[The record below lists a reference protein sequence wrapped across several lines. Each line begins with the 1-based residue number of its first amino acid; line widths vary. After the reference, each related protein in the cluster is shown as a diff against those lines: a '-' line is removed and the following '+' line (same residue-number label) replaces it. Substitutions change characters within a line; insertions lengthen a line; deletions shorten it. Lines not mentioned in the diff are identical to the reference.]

1 MQFSMQSWTAKFVF
15 ARSTAR
21 LTVAGLALAG
31 LAAVSPARAAEPIGT
46 WLVEGGYAHIKMD
59 ICGDKLWGIV
69 AWEKKA
75 NVDRNNPDASK
86 RSRPTLGIPILMGLT
101 QSKPGK
107 WEGEIYNSEDGRTY
121 GAYVSM
127 ASEDVLTLEGCVLGF
142 LCQSQSW
149 TRVAET
155 PAAAPASPRA
165 AAPRPASPAAQA
177 PAARRTT
184 GQAPATPP
192 ASDVCMAVASATGQ
206 PIEQVMQAGAKRSE
220 R

>member
-1 MQFSMQSWTAKFVF
+1 MQFSMPSRTAKFVF
-15 ARSTAR
+15 ALST
-21 LTVAGLALAG
+21 AGLALTS
-31 LAAVSPARAAEPIGT
+31 LAAMSPARAAEPIGT

-69 AWEKKA
+69 AWEKKP

-107 WEGEIYNSEDGRTY
+107 WEGEIYNSEDGRSY

-149 TRVAET
+149 TRVAENP
-155 PAAAPASPRA
+155 PATHTAPRA
-165 AAPRPASPAAQA
+165 AAPRPASPTAQA
-177 PAARRTT
+177 PTTARRTT
-184 GQAPATPP
+184 GQAAATPP

-206 PIEQVMQAGAKRSE
+206 PIEQVMQAGAKRTE

>member
-1 MQFSMQSWTAKFVF
+1 MHS
-15 ARSTAR
+15 RTAR
-21 LTVAGLALAG
+21 IAFALATAG
-31 LAAVSPARAAEPIGT
+31 WMAASPARAAEPIGT
-46 WLVEGGYAHIKMD
+46 WLVQGGYAHIKMD
-59 ICGDKLWGIV
+59 ICGDRLWGIV
-69 AWEKKA
+69 AWEKKP

-101 QSKPGK
+101 QARPNK
-107 WEGEIYNSEDGRTY
+107 WEGEIYNTEDGRTY

-127 ASEDVLTLEGCVLGF
+127 ASDDVLTLEGCVLGF

-149 TRVAET
+149 TRVVET
-155 PAAAPASPRA
+155 PAPPAPVNSRA
-165 AAPRPASPAAQA
+165 TAPRPAPQA

-184 GQAPATPP
+184 GQASAPPP

-206 PIEQVMQAGAKRSE
+206 PIEQVMQAGKRSE

>member
-1 MQFSMQSWTAKFVF
+1 MQAWTAKIV
-15 ARSTAR
+15 
-21 LTVAGLALAG
+21 LALA
-31 LAAVSPARAAEPIGT
+31 AASLTAASPARAAEPVGT

-59 ICGDKLWGIV
+59 ICGDRLWGIV
-69 AWEKKA
+69 AWEKKP

-107 WEGEIYNSEDGRTY
+107 WEGEIYNTEDGRTY

-149 TRVAET
+149 TRVIET
-155 PAAAPASPRA
+155 PPAPGANTRA
-165 AAPRPASPAAQA
+165 AAPRSTPPAPT
-177 PAARRTT
+177 ARRTT

>member
-1 MQFSMQSWTAKFVF
+1 MQSWTAKIVF
-15 ARSTAR
+15 ALATAS
-21 LTVAGLALAG
+21 
-31 LAAVSPARAAEPIGT
+31 LAAASPARAAEPVGT

-59 ICGDKLWGIV
+59 ICGDRLWGIV
-69 AWEKKA
+69 AWEKKP

-107 WEGEIYNSEDGRTY
+107 WEGEIYNTEDGRNY

-155 PAAAPASPRA
+155 PPPPPGANARA
-165 AAPRPASPAAQA
+165 AAPRPAPHPPAT
-177 PAARRTT
+177 RRTT

>member
-1 MQFSMQSWTAKFVF
+1 MQFSMQSWTAKLVL
-15 ARSTAR
+15 ARSAAGFA
-21 LTVAGLALAG
+21 VAGLALAS
-31 LAAVSPARAAEPIGT
+31 LATPSRAAEPIGT

-69 AWEKKA
+69 AWEKKP

-107 WEGEIYNSEDGRTY
+107 WEGEIYNSEDGRNY

-149 TRVAET
+149 TRVAEA
-155 PAAAPASPRA
+155 PAATPASPRA
-165 AAPRPASPAAQA
+165 AAPRPAA